1 MKLAIKL
8 TMELMSSQ
16 KSSCK
21 NMTSRMVLETA
32 IWDGSKKFAE
42 TISFIRIEKSPFH
55 NEEETTIVNSSSR
68 SHIKNQTREGKNK
81 QKTHTTMKKSSQSH
95 TCSRTVNSSMYD
107 SDLTTTTSPLTSL
120 APYSG

>member
-21 NMTSRMVLETA
+21 NMTIRMVLETA

-42 TISFIRIEKSPFH
+42 AISFERIEKSPF
-55 NEEETTIVNSSSR
+55 
-68 SHIKNQTREGKNK
+68 
-81 QKTHTTMKKSSQSH
+81 SQ
-95 TCSRTVNSSMYD
+95 
-107 SDLTTTTSPLTSL
+107 
-120 APYSG
+120 